1 MKGLT
6 AMVIAL
12 HSFFANIKLVMK
24 LLLDQRAC
32 ACLKPPLV
40 LCCSCR
46 RIKSHAVGIVNF
58 SVDFI
63 EPLCVLVS
71 SNANFSIF
79 FFISACSTAKFST
92 FFFVSACSVA
102 SSSILVQ
109 SRSSFSL
116 SVICLA
122 LPMYT
127 MFIIQN
133 LPPARQFFA
142 SSMIFCMSEISS
154 LE

>member
-32 ACLKPPLV
+32 ACLKPPSV

-71 SNANFSIF
+71 SNAKFSIF
-79 FFISACSTAKFST
+79 FFISACSTAKFSI
-92 FFFVSACSVA
+92 FFVSACSVA

-109 SRSSFSL
+109 SRSGFSL
-116 SVICLA
+116 SVICLS

>member
-32 ACLKPPLV
+32 ACLKPPLI

-71 SNANFSIF
+71 SNAKFSIF
-79 FFISACSTAKFST
+79 FFISACSTAKFSI
-92 FFFVSACSVA
+92 FSVSACSVA

-109 SRSSFSL
+109 SRSGFSL
-116 SVICLA
+116 SVICLS

>member
-71 SNANFSIF
+71 SNAKFSIF
-79 FFISACSTAKFST
+79 FFISACSTAKFSI
-92 FFFVSACSVA
+92 FSVSACSVA

-116 SVICLA
+116 SVICLS